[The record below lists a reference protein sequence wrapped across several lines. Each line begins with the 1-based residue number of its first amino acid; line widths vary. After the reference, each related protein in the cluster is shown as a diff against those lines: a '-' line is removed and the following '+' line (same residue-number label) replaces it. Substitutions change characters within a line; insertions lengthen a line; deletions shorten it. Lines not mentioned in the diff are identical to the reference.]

1 MIGFQQI
8 YCLLLVTYVFNSS
21 SCELTNL
28 FYAYTYHC
36 IISFEEVTLL
46 TWIPSYIR
54 KHGGKPSNIIRRW
67 DSLEYTYTL
76 WFRQLL
82 SVPLGAFLVVDITVG
97 INCKYCSTMGSNTY
111 ADGSEAFIFVLVDT
125 NNYDH
130 CEPSFHV
137 ERNPGAS
144 LTSFKSLHYG
154 PKISTSNPCPL
165 ARLRHCVTMLH
176 FQSLWKYWVT
186 VQAKNSVRN
195 AAALHLPKS
204 HTEAIMCVQLI
215 VTYVVREK
223 GMEHEGAQ
231 RQALVEPWFKHW
243 RCEKTN
249 LRTKQH

>member
-1 MIGFQQI
+1 MEDDWFSTDILPAAG
-8 YCLLLVTYVFNSS
+8 YVCLQLKLMWAHKLIL
-21 SCELTNL
+21 CMH
-28 FYAYTYHC
+28 HC

-54 KHGGKPSNIIRRW
+54 KHGGKLSNIIRRW

-82 SVPLGAFLVVDITVG
+82 SVPLGAFLVADITVG

-195 AAALHLPKS
+195 AASAALTQVSHRSYNVCTANRHL
-204 HTEAIMCVQLI
+204 
-215 VTYVVREK
+215 RGK
-223 GMEHEGAQ
+223 GERNGT
-231 RQALVEPWFKHW
+231 R
-243 RCEKTN
+243 RCTKVSFS
-249 LRTKQH
+249 RTMI